1 MSIHLN
7 LATGQLLNS
16 SNLIKIADSLILDRK
31 SGKIVLSNLLVPRAG
46 ALPTLFDDA
55 TLDLNFAETKSIGN
69 LVTFSRASTGTYVG
83 SDGLIKTSP
92 VNLKTY
98 SNDFTQEWATAPSS
112 ILSTNNPDPFGGL
125 TAARIDL
132 PALDARLQING
143 TSATG
148 ISTFSVWMRLVSGSD
163 QVRLLLQTSPGAS
176 SGDTV
181 TITSEW
187 QRFSTTQNVSSGGGI
202 QIRNPTAT
210 PVVLEVYG
218 AQLEEGT
225 TATDYIPT
233 TTTASG
239 APRFDHDPV
248 TGESLGLLI
257 EESRTN
263 YIDNSNDLSQWNRP
277 LFSPV
282 FDANTTDTLSPDG
295 TYNSTKITGGTNS
308 GVARDNIVAASAST
322 PYTASFFAKK
332 GTADN
337 VTVELGSGG
346 NRVATNFNIST
357 KTFSTSSAAGYFAS
371 FSTSYV
377 DYPNGWVRVIVSGTT
392 DGSASSNI
400 GLSLYGV
407 TNGATYFWG
416 AQVEANASFP
426 TSYIPTS
433 GSTVTRSPDIA
444 TIEGNKFAKTNL
456 LEYSERFDQSA
467 WTVFSGGSAPSL
479 TLTPNYSAG
488 PNGVSDSAFRLQAS
502 TSGATSSDFAL
513 VQQQVTGT
521 QNETGSLYIKSNTGS
536 NQTVYFRSVANDTSN
551 TVIATTEWTRVSQ
564 YSTVNID
571 PVVSVGVRGSAT
583 GASSID
589 ISIWGAQLETGDE
602 LTEYTPSVESFV
614 SRASTATYVDDA
626 TGLIKT
632 TPVNLVT
639 YSEQFDQWTIGSN
652 TTISPNVA
660 VAPDG
665 TLTADRV
672 QNGSEGSTFI
682 GNGTVNNG
690 VTYTVSVYAKAVTPG
705 TNDKFTLNV
714 GGTTENSSSQFT
726 TTSEWQ
732 RFVFTRTASSVIATP
747 QFFINNEGDGFTSD
761 IYIWGAQAEE
771 GTTATPYIKTGS
783 TISGAARYENGEL
796 LLEEARTNTA
806 LNSDIV
812 GGSPAGSTIVSTLE
826 NIVSPRGVVEQVRKL
841 ERGSGSSF
849 WRFGQTSGG
858 TPTTY
863 AASFWVKSANG
874 LSTDFI
880 VDIND
885 KFIANLNFNGSDT
898 TGEWQRFIAIG
909 GSGAGGFRFVDINL
923 TSQSNDPIY
932 VWGAQLEAAPYASS
946 YIPTTSSAVTRAADV
961 STSAL
966 GVDSWYNQSE
976 GTVFSEV
983 AAKGVSSI
991 DAAFA
996 IGSSGDAD
1004 RWLQQYFLP
1013 SSVFYEYEQAAPAAH
1028 PYTIGSFIKSAIGRS
1043 QGDNAVGLNGSIV
1056 QSDTYSGTYNP
1067 VFLKIGVSGDPNRI
1081 FNGHISRLAYFPTR
1095 KTDQELI
1102 DLTT

>member
-1 MSIHLN
+1 LN
-7 LATGQLLNS
+7 
-16 SNLIKIADSLILDRK
+16 
-31 SGKIVLSNLLVPRAG
+31 
-46 ALPTLFDDA
+46 
-55 TLDLNFAETKSIGN
+55 
-69 LVTFSRASTGTYVG
+69 VG
-83 SDGLIKTSP
+83 D
-92 VNLKTY
+92 
-98 SNDFTQEWATAPSS
+98 
-112 ILSTNNPDPFGGL
+112 
-125 TAARIDL
+125 
-132 PALDARLQING
+132 
-143 TSATG
+143 
-148 ISTFSVWMRLVSGSD
+148 
-163 QVRLLLQTSPGAS
+163 
-176 SGDTV
+176 
-181 TITSEW
+181 
-187 QRFSTTQNVSSGGGI
+187 
-202 QIRNPTAT
+202 
-210 PVVLEVYG
+210 EVEVFG

-225 TATDYIPT
+225 TATTYIPT
-233 TTTASG
+233 GATASG

-263 YIDNSNDLSQWNRP
+263 YVSYSNDFTQWVRAGNPAPVLVPASGASPSGLNDATELTYPAISVANSFSIIFVRP
-277 LFSPV
+277 GTSNNTEYVFSAYLKGTV
-282 FDANTTDTLSPDG
+282 GGETVYLMTTPNGSVYTSEEFTLTTSWERYSFTTTTLG
-295 TYNSTKITGGTNS
+295 SN
-308 GVARDNIVAASAST
+308 
-322 PYTASFFAKK
+322 SFFQIGVDLRDSNQSAQS
-332 GTADN
+332 AQ
-337 VTVELGSGG
+337 
-346 NRVATNFNIST
+346 
-357 KTFSTSSAAGYFAS
+357 TFS
-371 FSTSYV
+371 
-377 DYPNGWVRVIVSGTT
+377 I
-392 DGSASSNI
+392 
-400 GLSLYGV
+400 
-407 TNGATYFWG
+407 WG
-416 AQVEANASFP
+416 AQVEEGSFP
-426 TSYIPTS
+426 TSYIPTTT
-433 GSTVTRSPDIA
+433 STATRSPDIA
-444 TIEGNKFAKTNL
+444 SIEGNKFAKTNL

>member
-433 GSTVTRSPDIA
+433 GSTVTRAADLAS
-444 TIEGNKFAKTNL
+444 IEGTN
-456 LEYSERFDQSA
+456 
-467 WTVFSGGSAPSL
+467 FS
-479 TLTPNYSAG
+479 
-488 PNGVSDSAFRLQAS
+488 
-502 TSGATSSDFAL
+502 
-513 VQQQVTGT
+513 
-521 QNETGSLYIKSNTGS
+521 
-536 NQTVYFRSVANDTSN
+536 
-551 TVIATTEWTRVSQ
+551 
-564 YSTVNID
+564 
-571 PVVSVGVRGSAT
+571 
-583 GASSID
+583 
-589 ISIWGAQLETGDE
+589 
-602 LTEYTPSVESFV
+602 
-614 SRASTATYVDDA
+614 
-626 TGLIKT
+626 
-632 TPVNLVT
+632 
-639 YSEQFDQWTIGSN
+639 
-652 TTISPNVA
+652 
-660 VAPDG
+660 
-665 TLTADRV
+665 
-672 QNGSEGSTFI
+672 
-682 GNGTVNNG
+682 
-690 VTYTVSVYAKAVTPG
+690 
-705 TNDKFTLNV
+705 
-714 GGTTENSSSQFT
+714 
-726 TTSEWQ
+726 
-732 RFVFTRTASSVIATP
+732 
-747 QFFINNEGDGFTSD
+747 
-761 IYIWGAQAEE
+761 
-771 GTTATPYIKTGS
+771 
-783 TISGAARYENGEL
+783 
-796 LLEEARTNTA
+796 
-806 LNSDIV
+806 
-812 GGSPAGSTIVSTLE
+812 
-826 NIVSPRGVVEQVRKL
+826 
-841 ERGSGSSF
+841 
-849 WRFGQTSGG
+849 
-858 TPTTY
+858 
-863 AASFWVKSANG
+863 
-874 LSTDFI
+874 
-880 VDIND
+880 
-885 KFIANLNFNGSDT
+885 
-898 TGEWQRFIAIG
+898 
-909 GSGAGGFRFVDINL
+909 
-923 TSQSNDPIY
+923 
-932 VWGAQLEAAPYASS
+932 
-946 YIPTTSSAVTRAADV
+946 
-961 STSAL
+961 
-966 GVDSWYNQSE
+966 SWYNQSE
-976 GTVFSEV
+976 GTVFI
-983 AAKGVSSI
+983 KGSTSDLDANTGWSSFFQASSPSNNRISIRQGTTIITSAGTTVSLANSASPTANETEEI
-991 DAAFA
+991 AFA
-996 IGSSGDAD
+996 YKENDFA
-1004 RWLQQYFLP
+1004 QYT
-1013 SSVFYEYEQAAPAAH
+1013 SYA
-1028 PYTIGSFIKSAIGRS
+1028 
-1043 QGDNAVGLNGSIV
+1043 
-1056 QSDTYSGTYNP
+1056 NP
-1067 VFLKIGVSGDPNRI
+1067 VFQGTGLIPVSVDTLLIASVEGSGSTFNL
-1081 FNGHISRLAYFPTR
+1081 NGHISRFAYFPTR
-1095 KTDQELI
+1095 KSDQDLIKITDGTLAPAIITYGITSAGGTFNLLSTDTVDYAVDWDSTGGYETSTLNTLPHTYTAGDYDLVVYSDGVYRPYFNNVTADASQITSVAIGSGADLGT
-1102 DLTT
+1102 DLTNAWYGANNMTSFVCPFDVTSGVTNLENTWNNCLRLASFPQINTSSVINFSRAWRVCQSLTSFPQIDTSSGINFSEAWRLCQSLTSFPQIDTSSGINFSLAWYNCNQITSFPLLDMSSATTFNAAWVYCAKLATFPAHMFDTTGALVPTAFNDAFSFCALTAQSIENILVSLDTNGATGITLGINGGTNAAKTTWSAAAVTAYDNLIVKGWTISFNA